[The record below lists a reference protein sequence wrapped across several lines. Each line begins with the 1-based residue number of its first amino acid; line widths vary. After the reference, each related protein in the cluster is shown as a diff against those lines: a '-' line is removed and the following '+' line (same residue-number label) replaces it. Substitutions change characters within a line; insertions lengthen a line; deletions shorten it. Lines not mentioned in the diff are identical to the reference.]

1 LKNDAAV
8 SPIGIGTGRR
18 PTDAAAAQEPKL
30 EIDMSASLMVL
41 LDRMPLVFFVSLA
54 ITPVLA
60 VAAGAAI

>member
-1 LKNDAAV
+1 LT
-8 SPIGIGTGRR
+8 IGIGTGRR
-18 PTDAAAAQEPKL
+18 PTNLAAAQQLKL

-41 LDRMPLVFFVSLA
+41 LDRMALVFFVSLA